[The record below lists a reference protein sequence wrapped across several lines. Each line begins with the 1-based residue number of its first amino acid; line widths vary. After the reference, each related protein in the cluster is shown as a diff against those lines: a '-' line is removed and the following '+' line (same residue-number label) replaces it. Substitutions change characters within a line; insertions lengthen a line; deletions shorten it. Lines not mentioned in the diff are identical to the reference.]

1 MNARHV
7 RGFNL
12 IELMIVVAIVAI
24 LTVVAL
30 PSLSASLQN
39 SNTRSAAE
47 SIENGIRFAQGE
59 AVRLNRIATFT
70 PAATGGWTVTYT
82 QISPPDPTTPGS
94 NVLQTQAS
102 VYSSSLSV
110 SPTTAIS
117 FNGLGRAGAAG
128 SFTTTSGSTGF
139 TPATA
144 DPAVTYQITNSRAP
158 RKLNVTVSPGGK
170 IRMCDPDKSFDPTT
184 TPDGC

>member
-1 MNARHV
+1 MNACRA

-30 PSLSASLQN
+30 PGFSGMLQN
-39 SNTRSAAE
+39 SNTRSAAD

-59 AVRLNRIATFT
+59 AVRLNRITTFT
-70 PAATGGWTVTYT
+70 PTSTGGWSVTYT
-82 QISPPDPTTPGS
+82 QITGAGDTGS
-94 NVLQTQAS
+94 NVLQTQPS
-102 VYSSSLSV
+102 TYSSTLSV

-117 FNGLGRAGAAG
+117 FNGLGRAGAG
-128 SFTTTSGSTGF
+128 STFSAATGTTTF

-144 DPAVTYQITNSRAP
+144 EVAYLVANSSTSASI
-158 RKLNVTVSPGGK
+158 KLSVRVSPSGK
-170 IRMCDPDKSFDPTT
+170 IRMCDPYKSFNATT